1 MLIAGMTACQNTT
14 QIPSI
19 QKPKQTEQQ
28 IIIEEEIPQ
37 KVNQDEQIQNEYHKQ
52 TKEQTQT
59 RWLQRHNCLV
69 CAFPVTAGADRRS
82 PNCKS

>member
-52 TKEQTQT
+52 TKEQTKQ
-59 RWLQRHNCLV
+59 HNTGKNYKNWQKQHNYFMMIMV
-69 CAFPVTAGADRRS
+69 VA
-82 PNCKS
+82 